1 MEIIFHAHHAV
12 ISDRMRERAERAIV
26 QATRHLSRAVGA
38 TVRFEQDGPT
48 RRVEIVVLA
57 PRHRRFVARGEAR
70 YYGPALGQAAERLRR
85 QTVLRKKT
93 EKAASRRLVRA

>member
-1 MEIIFHAHHAV
+1 MEIIFHAHRAV

-26 QATRHLSRAVGA
+26 HATRHLPRAVGA

-57 PRHRRFVARGEAR
+57 PRHRRLVAQGEAR
-70 YYGPALGQAAERLRR
+70 YYGLALGQAAERLRR

-93 EKAASRRLVRA
+93 VKAASRRLVRV